1 MLPSHLIK
9 AKLVDIISA
18 ACDLPGQ
25 MVVDANVLYLW
36 FYPNFDQLEAVNA
49 DRPTTRQRREYPK
62 CLKRLLEAKVQ
73 LYTSAFTMAE
83 VATTAEV
90 AELQYLWLSDPNQSK
105 TASFKPKAARMAYAR
120 ELATI
125 RERVDQV
132 LARVSKSVALLP
144 KPASMDREVEEARA
158 LWRQSAGDFG
168 DAMLVTA
175 ARRVPIL
182 TVLSDDADL
191 LSFEGLTLYTA
202 NKNAIEASAANRMFE
217 QVPEHDG

>member
-9 AKLVDIISA
+9 AKLVDITSQ

-36 FYPNFDQLEAVNA
+36 FYPNFDQLEAVRA
-49 DRPTTRQRREYPK
+49 DLPTPRQRREYPK
-62 CLKRLLEAKVQ
+62 CLKKLLGAKVQ
-73 LYTSAFTMAE
+73 LYTSAFTLAE

-90 AELQYLWLSDPNQSK
+90 AELQYLWLTDPNQSK
-105 TASFKPKAARMAYAR
+105 MDRFKAKTARMTYAGQI
-120 ELATI
+120 AAI
-125 RERVDQV
+125 RRRVDEV
-132 LARVSKSVALLP
+132 LAAVTKSVALLP

-175 ARRVPIL
+175 ARRVPIAAI
-182 TVLSDDADL
+182 LSDDADL
-191 LSFEGLTLYTA
+191 LSFDGVTLYTA
-202 NKNAIEASAANRMFE
+202 NRSAIEASAAN
-217 QVPEHDG
+217 QTPGQA